1 MAHHVIHGD
10 ETNSVAVRA
19 ITDITGPAGGFA
31 SVASDPKPDMAA
43 SKDAVPG
50 GARHRAWPHRAGPI
64 ASSGL
69 QST

>member
-31 SVASDPKPDMAA
+31 SVASDPEQTSQSRRRA
-43 SKDAVPG
+43 SKRFKLIG
-50 GARHRAWPHRAGPI
+50 GWRKALGILAG
-64 ASSGL
+64 
-69 QST
+69 TY